1 MPVSEGSAKV
11 VYGALRATGTRLV
24 AALPESWL
32 TPVIALAQADPD
44 VTLVEVAKEE
54 EAVGVA
60 MGAHLAGTRAAVL
73 MQNHGLLASV
83 NGVVSGA
90 LLYRIPLLLVVS
102 DRGYLGETDPWQ
114 TEGGKA
120 TRRVLDA
127 LGIVW
132 DELSRTEEVERRVGD
147 AAVLAE
153 SSLSPVALL
162 LTRRLM
168 CPGPGMSSYE
178 PGARGVPEE
187 ADAR

>member
-1 MPVSEGSAKV
+1 VGVSQESAKV
-11 VYGALRATGTRLV
+11 VYEALRAAGVRLV

-32 TPVIALAQADPD
+32 TPVIVLAQADPD

-83 NGVVSGA
+83 NGIVSGA
-90 LLYRIPLLLVVS
+90 ILYRVPLLLMVS
-102 DRGYLGETDPWQ
+102 DRGHLGETDPWQ
-114 TEGGKA
+114 TEGGRA
-120 TRRVLDA
+120 TRPLLDA

-132 DELSRTEEVERRVGD
+132 AELTRDEEVERQVAD
-147 AAVLAE
+147 AMVLAE
-153 SSLSPVALL
+153 SSLAPVVLL

-168 CPGPGMSSYE
+168 CPGPGVS
-178 PGARGVPEE
+178 PEG
-187 ADAR
+187 DGGR

>member
-11 VYGALRATGTRLV
+11 VYEALRAAGYRLV
-24 AALPESWL
+24 AALPEGWL
-32 TPVIALAQADPD
+32 TPVIALAAADSD
-44 VTLVEVAKEE
+44 LTLVEVAKEE

-60 MGAHLAGTRAAVL
+60 MGAHLGGTRAAVL
-73 MQNHGLLASV
+73 VQNHGLLASI

-90 LLYRIPLLLVVS
+90 MLYRIPLLLVVS
-102 DRGYLGETDPWQ
+102 DRGHLGETDPWQ

-120 TRRVLDA
+120 TRRVLDS

-132 DELSRTEEVERRVGD
+132 DELTRAEEVERQVAD
-147 AAVLAE
+147 AAVLAG

-168 CPGPGMSSYE
+168 WDDG
-178 PGARGVPEE
+178 R
-187 ADAR
+187 

>member
-1 MPVSEGSAKV
+1 MPVSGESAKV
-11 VYGALRATGTRLV
+11 VYEALRAAGVRLM

-32 TPVIALAQADPD
+32 TPIITLAQADPE

-60 MGAHLAGTRAAVL
+60 MGAHLGGTRAAVL
-73 MQNHGLLASV
+73 VQNHGLLASL

-90 LLYRIPLLLVVS
+90 MLYRIPLLLVVS
-102 DRGYLGETDPWQ
+102 DRGHLGETDPWQ

-132 DELSRTEEVERRVGD
+132 DELDRPEEVEGRVAD
-147 AAVLAE
+147 AAVLAR

-168 CPGPGMSSYE
+168 CPE
-178 PGARGVPEE
+178 PGLSPDGGGR
-187 ADAR
+187 

>member
-1 MPVSEGSAKV
+1 MPVSEASAKV
-11 VYGALRATGTRLV
+11 VYEALRAAGIRLV

-32 TPVIALAQADPD
+32 TPIITLAQADPD

-60 MGAHLAGTRAAVL
+60 MGAHLAGVRAAVL

-90 LLYRIPLLLVVS
+90 MLYRIPLLLVVS
-102 DRGYLGETDPWQ
+102 DRGHLGETDPWQ
-114 TEGGKA
+114 TEGGRA

-132 DELSRTEEVERRVGD
+132 SEVHGPEEAERKVAD
-147 AAVLAE
+147 AAVLAGT
-153 SSLSPVALL
+153 SLAPVALL

-168 CPGPGMSSYE
+168 WDDG
-178 PGARGVPEE
+178 R
-187 ADAR
+187 

>member
-1 MPVSEGSAKV
+1 MSVSEGSAKV
-11 VYGALRATGTRLV
+11 VYEALRAAGVRLV

-32 TPVIALAQADPD
+32 TPVIRLAQAAPD

-90 LLYRIPLLLVVS
+90 MLYRIPLLLVVS
-102 DRGYLGETDPWQ
+102 DRGHLGETDPWQ

-132 DELSRTEEVERRVGD
+132 DELGRADEVERRVTD

-168 CPGPGMSSYE
+168 CPGPGVSPFGE
-178 PGARGVPEE
+178 GPGVSPYGDGR
-187 ADAR
+187 

>member
-11 VYGALRATGTRLV
+11 VYQALRVAGVRLV

-32 TPVIALAQADPD
+32 TPVITQASTDPEM
-44 VTLVEVAKEE
+44 TLVEVAKEE

-60 MGAHLAGTRAAVL
+60 MGAHLGGTRAAVL
-73 MQNHGLLASV
+73 MQNHGLLASI

-90 LLYRIPLLLVVS
+90 MLYRIPLLLVVS
-102 DRGYLGETDPWQ
+102 DRGHLGETDPWQ

-132 DELSRTEEVERRVGD
+132 EALSRAEDVERQVAD
-147 AAVLAE
+147 AAALAE
-153 SSLSPVALL
+153 SSLAPVALL

-168 CPGPGMSSYE
+168 WDDV
-178 PGARGVPEE
+178 R
-187 ADAR
+187 

>member
-1 MPVSEGSAKV
+1 VPVSQGSAKI
-11 VYGALRATGTRLV
+11 VYGALRAAGVRLV

-32 TPVIALAQADPD
+32 TPVIALAGADPD

-60 MGAHLAGTRAAVL
+60 MGAHLAGARAAVL

-83 NGVVSGA
+83 NGIVSGA
-90 LLYRIPLLLVVS
+90 MLYRIPLLLVVS
-102 DRGYLGETDPWQ
+102 DRGHLGETDPWQ

-120 TRRVLDA
+120 TRPLLDA

-132 DELSRTEEVERRVGD
+132 DELEDTEEVEDRVAD
-147 AAVLAE
+147 AVVLAE
-153 SSLSPVALL
+153 SSLAPVALL

-168 CPGPGMSSYE
+168 CPESQVSPRGDGP
-178 PGARGVPEE
+178 
-187 ADAR
+187 

>member
-11 VYGALRATGTRLV
+11 VYEALRAAGVRVV

-32 TPVIALAQADPD
+32 TPVITRARSDPD
-44 VTLVEVAKEE
+44 VALVEVVKEE

-60 MGAHLAGTRAAVL
+60 MGAYLGGSRAAVL
-73 MQNHGLLASV
+73 MQNHGLLGSV

-90 LLYRIPLLLVVS
+90 MLYRIPLLLVIS
-102 DRGYLGETDPWQ
+102 DRGHLGETDPWQ

-132 DELSRTEEVERRVGD
+132 DELSRPDEVERRVAD
-147 AAVLAE
+147 AAVLAG

-168 CPGPGMSSYE
+168 CPGS
-178 PGARGVPEE
+178 GVSPDGEVVP
-187 ADAR
+187 

>member
-11 VYGALRATGTRLV
+11 VYGALRAAGVRVV

-32 TPVIALAQADPD
+32 TPVIAIAQSDPD

-60 MGAHLAGTRAAVL
+60 MGAHLGGARAAVL
-73 MQNHGLLASV
+73 MQNHGLLASI

-90 LLYRIPLLLVVS
+90 MLYRIPLLLVVS

-114 TEGGKA
+114 SEGGKA

-132 DELSRTEEVERRVGD
+132 DELRRPEEVERQVAD

-153 SSLSPVALL
+153 SSLAPVALL

-168 CPGPGMSSYE
+168 FE
-178 PGARGVPEE
+178 DGAR
-187 ADAR
+187 

>member
-1 MPVSEGSAKV
+1 VAVSQGSAKV
-11 VYGALRATGTRLV
+11 VYEALRAAGVRLV

-83 NGVVSGA
+83 NGIVSGA
-90 LLYRIPLLLVVS
+90 MLYRIPLLLMVS
-102 DRGYLGETDPWQ
+102 DRGHLGETDPWQ

-120 TRRVLDA
+120 TRPLLDA

-132 DELSRTEEVERRVGD
+132 DELESAEEVERRVAD
-147 AAVLAE
+147 ALVLSE
-153 SSLSPVALL
+153 SSLAPVALL

-168 CPGPGMSSYE
+168 CPGPGVSPS
-178 PGARGVPEE
+178 GDGR
-187 ADAR
+187 

>member
-1 MPVSEGSAKV
+1 MPVSGASAKV
-11 VYGALRATGTRLV
+11 VYEALRAADVRLM

-32 TPVIALAQADPD
+32 TPVITLAQADPE
-44 VTLVEVAKEE
+44 VTLVEVVKEE
-54 EAVGVA
+54 EAIGVA
-60 MGAHLAGTRAAVL
+60 MGAHLGGSRAAVL
-73 MQNHGLLASV
+73 MQNHGLFASI

-90 LLYRIPLLLVVS
+90 MLFRIPLLLVIS
-102 DRGYLGETDPWQ
+102 DRGHLGEPDPWQ
-114 TEGGKA
+114 TEGGKV

-132 DELSRTEEVERRVGD
+132 DELSRPEEVERRVAD

-168 CPGPGMSSYE
+168 W
-178 PGARGVPEE
+178 
-187 ADAR
+187 DAER

>member
-1 MPVSEGSAKV
+1 MGVSEESAKV
-11 VYGALRATGTRLV
+11 VYEALRTAGVRLV

-32 TPVIALAQADPD
+32 TPVITRARADPEMI
-44 VTLVEVAKEE
+44 LVEVAKEE

-60 MGAHLAGTRAAVL
+60 MGAHLGGARAAVL

-90 LLYRIPLLLVVS
+90 MLYRIPLLLVVS
-102 DRGYLGETDPWQ
+102 DRGHLGEIDPWQ

-120 TRRVLDA
+120 TRRLLDA

-132 DELSRTEEVERRVGD
+132 AELSRPDEVERRVGD

-153 SSLSPVALL
+153 SSLAPVALL
-162 LTRRLM
+162 LTRALM
-168 CPGPGMSSYE
+168 W
-178 PGARGVPEE
+178 E
-187 ADAR
+187 AGS

>member
-1 MPVSEGSAKV
+1 MPVSQGNAKV
-11 VYGALRATGTRLV
+11 VYEALRAAGVRLV

-32 TPVIALAQADPD
+32 TPVIALAQTDPD

-90 LLYRIPLLLVVS
+90 MLYRIPLLLVVS
-102 DRGYLGETDPWQ
+102 DRGHLGETDPWQ

-132 DELSRTEEVERRVGD
+132 DELGGAEEVERRVGD
-147 AAVLAE
+147 AAILAE

-168 CPGPGMSSYE
+168 RPAS
-178 PGARGVPEE
+178 GVSPCE
-187 ADAR
+187 DGR